1 MKQPL
6 TVLGFGAVAPY
17 TRADALPGSVDG
29 LPSPV
34 RSRADEPY
42 TSTARAAGELPKL
55 DLALLERTL
64 RRGLSEVTRLFMH
77 AAKLALDDAG
87 REAEHMHVIF
97 ASAFGEIATA
107 EALLAEAYDRDG
119 SSPARFRNSVHNTAA
134 GLLSISTK
142 NHLSCTAV
150 AAGWETVPMALLEA
164 AAQLASQAE
173 TVLLVFAEERVPHA
187 LSVEHQHSPLAAAFV
202 LARAATP
209 AIGPQ
214 GSLVN
219 LRRRPR
225 SELTVATPLSATE
238 ALASSTDRARDD
250 ELDQH
255 PIASVLSLVHALS
268 SPIRASAP
276 LGSARA
282 SAAVPAPRSA
292 TTIALSDGENPWCI
306 DVYPRAEA

>member
-17 TRADALPGSVDG
+17 TLADAPGGSLGTSATLP
-29 LPSPV
+29 L
-34 RSRADEPY
+34 RS
-42 TSTARAAGELPKL
+42 GELPKL

-87 REAEHMHVIF
+87 RAPEHMHVIF

-107 EALLAEAYDRDG
+107 EALLAEAYEQDG

-142 NHLSCTAV
+142 NHLACTAV
-150 AAGWETVPMALLEA
+150 AAGWETVPMALIEA

-173 TVLLVFAEERVPHA
+173 TVLLVFAEERVPNA
-187 LSVEHQHSPLAAAFV
+187 LSAEHRHGPLAAAFV
-202 LARAATP
+202 LAREAAP
-209 AIGPQ
+209 GVRAR
-214 GSLVN
+214 GSLIN
-219 LRRRPR
+219 LRRLPR
-225 SELTVATPLSATE
+225 SALAASALVGPHADEVRASTATQPSPE
-238 ALASSTDRARDD
+238 AL
-250 ELDQH
+250 ELH

-268 SPIRASAP
+268 HVRGDQPS
-276 LGSARA
+276 GSAREIDQ
-282 SAAVPAPRSA
+282 P
-292 TTIALSDGENPWCI
+292 TTIALSDGENPWCV
-306 DVYPRAEA
+306 DVHTRVES

>member
-17 TRADALPGSVDG
+17 TLADG
-29 LPSPV
+29 LGGSLG
-34 RSRADEPY
+34 SSA
-42 TSTARAAGELPKL
+42 TAPPRPGEMPKL

-87 REAEHMHVIF
+87 REPEHMHVIF

-107 EALLAEAYDRDG
+107 EALLAEAYEQDG

-134 GLLSISTK
+134 GLLSISSK
-142 NHLSCTAV
+142 NHLACTAV

-173 TVLLVFAEERVPHA
+173 TVLLVFAEERVPNA
-187 LSVEHQHSPLAAAFV
+187 LSAEHRHGPLAAAFV
-202 LARAATP
+202 LAREAAP
-209 AIGPQ
+209 GVRAR

-219 LRRRPR
+219 LRRKPR
-225 SELTVATPLSATE
+225 SELSAFPLDRCREDEPSATTTMSNRE
-238 ALASSTDRARDD
+238 SL
-250 ELDQH
+250 EQH
-255 PIASVLSLVHALS
+255 PIASVLTLVQALS
-268 SPIRASAP
+268 PVRADASGA
-276 LGSARA
+276 ARQITQ
-282 SAAVPAPRSA
+282 P
-292 TTIALSDGENPWCI
+292 TTIALSDGENPWCV
-306 DVYPRAEA
+306 DVHTRVES

>member
-17 TRADALPGSVDG
+17 TLADGPGGSLG
-29 LPSPV
+29 
-34 RSRADEPY
+34 
-42 TSTARAAGELPKL
+42 STTTAAPLVGELPKL

-87 REAEHMHVIF
+87 REPEHMHVIF

-107 EALLAEAYDRDG
+107 EALLAEAYDQDG

-142 NHLSCTAV
+142 NHLACTAI

-164 AAQLASQAE
+164 AAQLNSQAE
-173 TVLLVFAEERVPHA
+173 TVLLVFAEERVPNA
-187 LSVEHQHSPLAAAFV
+187 LSAEHRHGPLAAAFV
-202 LARAATP
+202 LAREAAP
-209 AIGPQ
+209 GVRAR

-219 LRRRPR
+219 LRKKPR
-225 SELTVATPLSATE
+225 SELSVPAPARTGEDQPRASTATLSSRE
-238 ALASSTDRARDD
+238 SL
-250 ELDQH
+250 EQH
-255 PIASVLSLVHALS
+255 PIASVLSLVQALS
-268 SPIRASAP
+268 CAP
-276 LGSARA
+276 ETLPPGSARDLTQ
-282 SAAVPAPRSA
+282 P
-292 TTIALSDGENPWCI
+292 TTIALSDGENPWCV
-306 DVYPRAEA
+306 DVHTRVES